1 MVRPL
6 HLDEA
11 QRALHVKVPAQE
23 GHNSESGE
31 KSELALEFS
40 RLLEQVQGPVAA
52 AHDEVMALGLALAQ
66 AIPIMHQTRH
76 EVQAVEVGVHDTEER
91 GTVEG
96 DAPEVTVETRERTVT
111 ETQSSRAQGSV
122 ARSSDVESEESSSA
136 QSQTEVDAE
145 HGASDAEDFSEED
158 VAMALDILSLDDS
171 EDSNTPEISVLQ
183 EKGDDG
189 EPIVTT
195 TLFTASPRSQTTAS
209 QEIAEDDQ
217 TFLTSADVLAVE
229 GEVREVKQGQE
240 RAESEASEAQTDSS
254 ELPTTAPEQRSAL
267 QQRERLVE
275 SRTRMV
281 QGGFNEGPAEQPRVV
296 NPGKNGQIGK
306 SALDAGASSESVYH
320 PETLS
325 VKKDPAL
332 QLTILRQAFEGLRLR
347 NQDGLDQKSRPS
359 MPQVTTALGVAP
371 EARAAKQQLSPKA
384 MRHLDRTTTQRMLER
399 VEATL
404 KEAARSRDGKTISL
418 RLDPAQLG
426 RVKVDVS
433 LREGALHARI
443 TPENRQVLASL
454 REHAHELQGALRK
467 LGLNVDSVTVAVTSD
482 GGQEMSDF
490 GKELNHGKSFQQDR
504 NNMPDEAQQVPE
516 KTIGSELAEGST
528 VGSPQKDV
536 TVEDHWVA

>member
-6 HLDEA
+6 HFDEA

-23 GHNSESGE
+23 GQNSESGE

-66 AIPIMHQTRH
+66 AIPIIHQTRH
-76 EVQAVEVGVHDTEER
+76 EVQPVEAGVHDTEEK
-91 GTVEG
+91 GTVED
-96 DAPEVTVETRERTVT
+96 DAPEVTGETRERTDM
-111 ETQSSRAQGSV
+111 ETQSPRAQGSV
-122 ARSSDVESEESSSA
+122 ERSSDVESKESSGA
-136 QSQTEVDAE
+136 QSQTEADAE
-145 HGASDAEDFSEED
+145 NSTSDAEDFSKED
-158 VAMALDILSLDDS
+158 VAMALDILSLDDT
-171 EDSNTPEISVLQ
+171 EYSNTPENSALL
-183 EKGDDG
+183 EKSDDG
-189 EPIVTT
+189 EPVLATP
-195 TLFTASPRSQTTAS
+195 LFTLSSRSQTTDPHEAT
-209 QEIAEDDQ
+209 EDEQ
-217 TFLTSADVLAVE
+217 SFLTSAEVLATD
-229 GEVREVKQGQE
+229 GEVREVKQGQQ
-240 RAESEASEAQTDSS
+240 RAGSLTSELQTDSS
-254 ELPTTAPEQRSAL
+254 ELPPSAPQQPSAL
-267 QQRERLVE
+267 QQREQLAE
-275 SRTRMV
+275 ARTRMV
-281 QGGFNEGPAEQPRVV
+281 QGGFNEDPTEQTRVV
-296 NPGKNGQIGK
+296 NPGKNLQVTK
-306 SALDAGASSESVYH
+306 SALEAGASSESFYR
-320 PETLS
+320 PETPTMT
-325 VKKDPAL
+325 KDPAL
-332 QLTILRQAFEGLRLR
+332 QLTILRQAFEGLSLR
-347 NQDGLDQKSRPS
+347 KQDGLEQKSRTS
-359 MPQVTTALGVAP
+359 MPQVTTALGVAT

-384 MRHLDRTTTQRMLER
+384 MRHLDRPTTQRMLER

-443 TPENRQVLASL
+443 TPENRQVLGSL

-467 LGLNVDSVTVAVTSD
+467 LGLNVDSVTVTVTSD

-528 VGSPQKDV
+528 VGSPQKDA

>member
-6 HLDEA
+6 HFDEA

-23 GHNSESGE
+23 GQNSESGE

-66 AIPIMHQTRH
+66 AIPIIHQTRH
-76 EVQAVEVGVHDTEER
+76 EVQPVEAGVHDTEEK
-91 GTVEG
+91 GTVED
-96 DAPEVTVETRERTVT
+96 DAPEVTGETRERTDM
-111 ETQSSRAQGSV
+111 ETQSPRAQGSV
-122 ARSSDVESEESSSA
+122 ERSSDVESKESSGA
-136 QSQTEVDAE
+136 QSQTEADAE
-145 HGASDAEDFSEED
+145 NSTSDAEDFSKED
-158 VAMALDILSLDDS
+158 VAMALDILSLDDT
-171 EDSNTPEISVLQ
+171 EYSNTPENSALL
-183 EKGDDG
+183 EKSDDG
-189 EPIVTT
+189 EPVLATP
-195 TLFTASPRSQTTAS
+195 LFTLSSRSQTTDPHEAT
-209 QEIAEDDQ
+209 EDEQ
-217 TFLTSADVLAVE
+217 SFLTSAEVLATD
-229 GEVREVKQGQE
+229 GDVREVKQGQQK
-240 RAESEASEAQTDSS
+240 AESLTSELQTDSS
-254 ELPTTAPEQRSAL
+254 ELPPSAPQQPSAL
-267 QQRERLVE
+267 QQREQLAE
-275 SRTRMV
+275 ARTRMV
-281 QGGFNEGPAEQPRVV
+281 QGGFNEDPTEQTRVV
-296 NPGKNGQIGK
+296 NPGKNLQVTK
-306 SALDAGASSESVYH
+306 SALEAGASSESFYR
-320 PETLS
+320 PETPTMT
-325 VKKDPAL
+325 KDPAL
-332 QLTILRQAFEGLRLR
+332 QLTILRQAFEGLSLR
-347 NQDGLDQKSRPS
+347 KQDGLEQKSRTS
-359 MPQVTTALGVAP
+359 MPQVTTALGVAT

-384 MRHLDRTTTQRMLER
+384 MRHLDRPTTQRMLER

-443 TPENRQVLASL
+443 TPENRQVLGSL

-467 LGLNVDSVTVAVTSD
+467 LGLNVDSVTVTVTSD

-528 VGSPQKDV
+528 VGSPQKDA

>member
-23 GHNSESGE
+23 EHNSESGE

-76 EVQAVEVGVHDTEER
+76 EVQAVEVGVHDTEEK

-96 DAPEVTVETRERTVT
+96 DAPEVTVETRERTVS

-122 ARSSDVESEESSSA
+122 ERSSDGESEESSSA
-136 QSQTEVDAE
+136 QSQTEVDAR

-158 VAMALDILSLDDS
+158 VAMALDILSLDDT

-195 TLFTASPRSQTTAS
+195 TLFTASPRSQTTAP
-209 QEIAEDDQ
+209 QEMAEDGQ
-217 TFLTSADVLAVE
+217 TFLTSADVLTVE

-254 ELPTTAPEQRSAL
+254 ELPTTAPEQPSAL

-306 SALDAGASSESVYH
+306 SALDVGASSESVYH
-320 PETLS
+320 PETRS

-332 QLTILRQAFEGLRLR
+332 QLTILRQAFDGLRLR

-467 LGLNVDSVTVAVTSD
+467 LGLNVDSVTVTVTSD